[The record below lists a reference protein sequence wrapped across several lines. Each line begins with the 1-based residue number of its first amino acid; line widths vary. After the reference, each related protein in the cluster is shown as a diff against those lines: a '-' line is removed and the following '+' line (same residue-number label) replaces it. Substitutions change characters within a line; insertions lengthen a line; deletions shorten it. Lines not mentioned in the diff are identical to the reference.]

1 MRFLPL
7 IIITL
12 FSATIYAQEVS
23 LSKEEL
29 KKFRD
34 FEGSQVEF
42 NYNELVGDY
51 IYSTQTLKQT
61 SADVT
66 NAQVKINAY
75 IKLIK
80 NDDEYCFSDIHLGFN
95 LYRQGV
101 GSTYNS
107 VEVLI
112 GFTSNIKKGDAIKYE
127 FDLTSD
133 AGNASIQ
140 GEKINEIIS
149 KSREM
154 KRPITFNFY
163 NDETQISSMM
173 ISYARV
179 NQKLGGILTTQANL
193 MKKYIRCE
201 K

>member
-1 MRFLPL
+1 MRFIPL
-7 IIITL
+7 IILTI
-12 FSATIYAQEVS
+12 FSATLFAQEVT

-29 KKFRD
+29 KKFRG
-34 FEGSQVEF
+34 FEGNQVEF
-42 NYNELVGDY
+42 NYNDLVAEY
-51 IYSTQTLKQT
+51 IYSTQKLKQ
-61 SADVT
+61 SST
-66 NAQVKINAY
+66 NTTVAQVKIHAY

-80 NDDEYCFSDIHLGFN
+80 NDDEFCFSDVHLGFN
-95 LYRQGV
+95 VVRQGV
-101 GSTYNS
+101 GCTYNS

-112 GFTSNIKKGDAIKYE
+112 GFTTNIRKGDAIKYK

-149 KSREM
+149 KSDEI

-163 NDETQISSMM
+163 IDETQISSMI

-179 NQKLGGILTTQANL
+179 SQKLGGILSTQANL
-193 MKKYIRCE
+193 LEKYIRCTE
-201 K
+201 

>member
-1 MRFLPL
+1 MRFIP
-7 IIITL
+7 IIIFTI
-12 FSATIYAQEVS
+12 FSATIFAQEVT

-29 KKFRD
+29 KNFRD
-34 FEGSQVEF
+34 FEGSQVDF

-51 IYSTQTLKQT
+51 IYSTQTLKQL

-66 NAQVKINAY
+66 NAQVKIHAY

-80 NDDEYCFSDIHLGFN
+80 HEDEYCFSDVHLGFN
-95 LYRQGV
+95 LFRQGV

-112 GFTSNIKKGDAIKYE
+112 GFTTNIKKGDAIKYE

-140 GEKINEIIS
+140 GEEINEIIS

-154 KRPITFNFY
+154 KRPITINFY

-179 NQKLGGILTTQANL
+179 NQKLGGILSTQSNL
-193 MKKYIRCE
+193 LEKYIRCQD
-201 K
+201 